1 MTIEF
6 KLTRDPHLLQE
17 YYALRE
23 RCFQDELGLANF
35 DGSEDDQ
42 DRQGQILLAIQDGH
56 CVAGARISPTV
67 LLKSQINQLELKQD
81 TCCMCERFVFD
92 PVVRSV
98 QLIRE
103 YVLHLIEAS
112 REAGYQ
118 HAMILSSL
126 RNARFYR
133 QCHTALGVGYQIH
146 RHVPHCAQGTFAGL
160 EHYLSVSYLQ
170 DAEPVR
176 IADGTSMSSR
186 SAQYRRAV

>member
-6 KLTRDPHLLQE
+6 KLTQDPHLLQE

-23 RCFQDELGLANF
+23 QCFRNELGLSDF
-35 DGSEDDQ
+35 DGSEDEQ
-42 DRQGQILLAIQDGH
+42 DRQGQILLAIQDGR
-56 CVAGARISPTV
+56 CIAGARISPTV
-67 LLKSQINQLELKQD
+67 QLQSQINQLELKPN
-81 TCCMCERFVFD
+81 TCCMWERFVFD
-92 PVVRSV
+92 PAVRSV
-98 QLIRE
+98 TLIRE
-103 YVLHLIEAS
+103 YVSYLIEVS

-160 EHYLSVSYLQ
+160 EHYLSVSYLLE
-170 DAEPVR
+170 AEPLMAATDQPISLR
-176 IADGTSMSSR
+176 SSV
-186 SAQYRRAV
+186 YR